1 MMKNEL
7 ALRQAQGP
15 AKAKVVEPVET
26 PTKQLIMKTRN
37 IIITIVTAA
46 TVLIAISCNHEN
58 NYLPKPRGYFR
69 NDLPEKGYTK
79 VDTIERYSFECPHY
93 AIITPDFY
101 SPDEKNWI
109 NIEMPT
115 FKGSIHLTHK
125 NVNNN
130 LGEYLEDVHTMV
142 TKHLQ
147 KANGVHDSLIVN
159 EEHRVYGMFIEMD
172 GKGVATPMQFYLTD
186 STKNF
191 VRGALYF
198 NFKPDNDS
206 MQPVINFIRE
216 DIDHLINTFEWK

>member
-1 MMKNEL
+1 MKSN
-7 ALRQAQGP
+7 
-15 AKAKVVEPVET
+15 
-26 PTKQLIMKTRN
+26 KTLLL
-37 IIITIVTAA
+37 IIIMMA
-46 TVLIAISCNHEN
+46 LIAFSCDRQPNP
-58 NYLPKPRGYFR
+58 LPKPRGYFR
-69 NDLPEKGYTK
+69 IDLPEKAYVK
-79 VDTIERYSFECPHY
+79 VDTIEKYSFECPEY
-93 AIITPDFY
+93 AYITHDRY
-101 SPDEKNWI
+101 SPDEKNWV
-109 NIEMPT
+109 NIEMPQ

-125 NVNNN
+125 PVDGN
-130 LGEYLEDVHTMV
+130 LAEYLEDVHTMV

-147 KANGVHDSLIVN
+147 KANGVRDSLIVN
-159 EEHRVYGMFIEMD
+159 DEHSVYGLFIEMD

>member
-1 MMKNEL
+1 MMKNKVSILFAAL
-7 ALRQAQGP
+7 A
-15 AKAKVVEPVET
+15 
-26 PTKQLIMKTRN
+26 
-37 IIITIVTAA
+37 IVLVA
-46 TVLIAISCNHEN
+46 TSCGDRD

-69 NDLPEKGYTK
+69 IDLPEKGYTK
-79 VDTIERYSFECPHY
+79 VDTIERYSFECPQY
-93 AIITPDFY
+93 ALITPDPY

-109 NIEMPT
+109 NIEMPQ
-115 FKGSIHLTHK
+115 FNGSIHLTHK
-125 NVNNN
+125 PVNGN

-147 KANGVHDSLIVN
+147 KANGVRDSLIVN
-159 EEHRVYGMFIEMD
+159 DEHQVYGLFIEMD

-198 NFKPDNDS
+198 NFQPNNDS

-216 DIDHLINTFEWK
+216 DIDRMIESFEWK

>member
-1 MMKNEL
+1 MVL
-7 ALRQAQGP
+7 AFVAF
-15 AKAKVVEPVET
+15 
-26 PTKQLIMKTRN
+26 
-37 IIITIVTAA
+37 
-46 TVLIAISCNHEN
+46 SCNDSD

-69 NDLPEKGYTK
+69 IDLPEKAYTK
-79 VDTIERYSFECPHY
+79 VDTIERYSFECPVY
-93 AIITPDFY
+93 ALVTPDPY
-101 SPDEKNWI
+101 SPDEKNWV
-109 NIEMPT
+109 NVEMPQ

-125 NVNNN
+125 PLNGN

-147 KANGVHDSLIVN
+147 KANGVRDSLISN
-159 EEHRVYGMFIEMD
+159 DEHKVYGLFIEMD

-216 DIDHLINTFEWK
+216 DIDHMINTFEWK

>member
-1 MMKNEL
+1 MKNRLSILLL
-7 ALRQAQGP
+7 ALA
-15 AKAKVVEPVET
+15 
-26 PTKQLIMKTRN
+26 
-37 IIITIVTAA
+37 VTF
-46 TVLIAISCNHEN
+46 IAISCEREN

-69 NDLPEKGYTK
+69 IDLSEKSYTK
-79 VDTIERYSFECPHY
+79 VDTIERYSFDCPQY
-93 AIITPDFY
+93 ALITPDFY

-109 NIEMPT
+109 NIEMPQ

-125 NVNNN
+125 DVKGN

-142 TKHLQ
+142 VKHLQ
-147 KANGVHDSLIVN
+147 KANGVRDSLICN
-159 EEHRVYGMFIEMD
+159 DEHNVYGLFIEMD

>member
-1 MMKNEL
+1 MAVL
-7 ALRQAQGP
+7 AS
-15 AKAKVVEPVET
+15 
-26 PTKQLIMKTRN
+26 
-37 IIITIVTAA
+37 
-46 TVLIAISCNHEN
+46 VLIAVSCDRQSG
-58 NYLPKPRGYFR
+58 YLPKPRGYFR
-69 NDLPEKGYTK
+69 IDLPEKAYVK
-79 VDTIERYSFECPHY
+79 VDTIEKYSFECPQY
-93 AIITPDFY
+93 ALVTPDPY
-101 SPDEKNWI
+101 SPDEKNWV

-125 NVNNN
+125 PVDGN

-147 KANGVHDSLIVN
+147 KANGVRDSLIVN
-159 EEHRVYGMFIEMD
+159 DEHHVYGLFIEMD

-216 DIDHLINTFEWK
+216 DIDHLIETFEWK

>member
-1 MMKNEL
+1 MKINK
-7 ALRQAQGP
+7 P
-15 AKAKVVEPVET
+15 IV
-26 PTKQLIMKTRN
+26 LIATF
-37 IIITIVTAA
+37 IIAF
-46 TVLIAISCNHEN
+46 IAISCNNED

-69 NDLPEKGYTK
+69 IDLPEKAYTR
-79 VDTIERYSFECPHY
+79 VDTIERYSFECPQY
-93 AIITPDFY
+93 AILTPDPY
-101 SPDEKNWI
+101 SPEEKNWV
-109 NIEMPT
+109 NIEMPQ

-125 NVNNN
+125 PVDGN

-147 KANGVHDSLIVN
+147 KANGVRDSLIAN
-159 EEHRVYGMFIEMD
+159 EEHKVYGLFIEMD

-186 STKNF
+186 STTNF

-206 MQPVINFIRE
+206 MQPVIRFIRE

>member
-1 MMKNEL
+1 M
-7 ALRQAQGP
+7 LRQAQQP
-15 AKAKVVEPVET
+15 KVPEPVEG
-26 PTKQLIMKTRN
+26 PTNRINMRISKF
-37 IIITIVTAA
+37 IIPL
-46 TVLIAISCNHEN
+46 TVMVLAFVAFSCDRDT

-69 NDLPEKGYTK
+69 IDLPEKAYTK
-79 VDTIERYSFECPHY
+79 VDTIERYSFECPVY
-93 AIITPDFY
+93 AFVTPDPY
-101 SPDEKNWI
+101 SPDEKNWV
-109 NIEMPT
+109 NIEMPS

-125 NVNNN
+125 PVDGN

-147 KANGVHDSLIVN
+147 KANGMRDSLIVN
-159 EEHRVYGMFIEMD
+159 DEHNVYGMFIEMD

-206 MQPVINFIRE
+206 MQPVINFIRK
-216 DIDHLINTFEWK
+216 DIDHLIETFEWK

>member
-1 MMKNEL
+1 MRFNKL
-7 ALRQAQGP
+7 S
-15 AKAKVVEPVET
+15 
-26 PTKQLIMKTRN
+26 
-37 IIITIVTAA
+37 
-46 TVLIAISCNHEN
+46 IAIVAAVTLVIAFSCDRQPNP
-58 NYLPKPRGYFR
+58 LPKPRGYFR
-69 NDLPEKGYTK
+69 IDLPEKAYVK
-79 VDTIERYSFECPHY
+79 VDTIEKYSFECPEY
-93 AIITPDFY
+93 AFITNDRY
-101 SPDEKNWI
+101 SPDEKNWV
-109 NIEMPT
+109 NIEMPQ

-125 NVNNN
+125 PVDGN
-130 LGEYLEDVHTMV
+130 LAEYLEDVHTMV

-147 KANGVHDSLIVN
+147 KANGVRDSLTVN
-159 EEHRVYGMFIEMD
+159 DEHRVYGLFIEMD

>member
-1 MMKNEL
+1 MHNKL
-7 ALRQAQGP
+7 SILFAILS
-15 AKAKVVEPVET
+15 
-26 PTKQLIMKTRN
+26 LI
-37 IIITIVTAA
+37 
-46 TVLIAISCNHEN
+46 TVAFSCDRDA

-69 NDLPEKGYTK
+69 IDLPEKAYTK
-79 VDTIERYSFECPHY
+79 VDTIERYSFECPDY
-93 AIITPDFY
+93 ALVTPDPY
-101 SPDEKNWI
+101 SPDEKNWV

-125 NVNNN
+125 PVNDN

-142 TKHLQ
+142 VKHLQ
-147 KANGVHDSLIVN
+147 KANGMHDSLIVN
-159 EEHRVYGMFIEMD
+159 DEHHVYGMFIEMD

-216 DIDHLINTFEWK
+216 DIDHLIETFEWK